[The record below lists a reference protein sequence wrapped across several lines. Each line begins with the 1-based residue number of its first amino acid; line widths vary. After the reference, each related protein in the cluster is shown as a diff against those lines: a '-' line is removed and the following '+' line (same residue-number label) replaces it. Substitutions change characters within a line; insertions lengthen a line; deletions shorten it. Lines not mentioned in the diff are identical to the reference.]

1 MNPKVYLITG
11 PIGSGKS
18 TACNYIKQHG
28 KTTVDLD
35 IVSNS
40 ILESPESIDF
50 LEKNFK
56 SCIIDGKVDRKLLA
70 EIVFKEPSQLQIL
83 ESYLHPLVLEKLT
96 KIIGKAESDVFI
108 EVSAPKNLHKDF
120 SSIVIIADEKVRRER
135 LKLRGMSPDDIDNR
149 INTQQNEDWWRSLGK
164 VVENDTLVGL
174 ENNLKKIINFKV
186 ISDFS
191 PQGDQPTAI
200 QNLKQGVINNLDY
213 QTLMGITGSG
223 KSATIAWL
231 IEELQMPSLVLA
243 PNKALA
249 AQLANEFKQF
259 FPENRVEYFVSYYDY
274 YQPEAYVPRT
284 DTFIEKDS
292 NINEEIDRLRHSAT
306 SALLLRKDVIVVY
319 SVSCIYGLGSPQ
331 EYKNKIIPL
340 IKGSEFELDK
350 LLEEL
355 IKQQYVRNDL
365 VVTRGT
371 FRLKGDT
378 LDIFP
383 VYEETIFRIEYFGDE
398 IENITRI
405 DPITGEI
412 LEKLTELAILPASHY
427 VTSEDVMNNALSQI
441 EKDMNK
447 QIKKFEKEEK
457 LLEAQRIKQRTMF
470 DLEMLREL
478 GVCSGIENY
487 SRYFDG
493 RNRGDH
499 PYTLLDF
506 FQEEF
511 LMVVDE
517 SHIAIPQIRGQ
528 FAGDKSRKTTLVDYG
543 FRLPAALDNRPLKFE
558 EWQTKVKN
566 TVLVSATPGKWENS
580 NSQNFVEQIIRPTG
594 LIDPKIVI
602 RPTENQIEDLLKEIK
617 QVISKGNRVLVTTL
631 TKKMSEALSD
641 YFLKMGIKTRYLH
654 SDIDTLERI
663 EILRDLRKGEFDVLV
678 GINLLREGL
687 DLPEV
692 QLVAILDAD
701 KEGFLRSETSLI
713 QTVGR
718 AARNQEGY
726 VIMYADKITDSMTFA
741 INETERRRGIQQ
753 EHNRVNNI
761 TPKTIQK
768 EITDILELVEKT
780 RGSSNISISKS
791 KLNLNE
797 ASKTDLIKLSKN
809 IEKEMNLAADLL
821 EFELA
826 ARLRD
831 ELKELKKEINNYS
844 E

>member
-1 MNPKVYLITG
+1 MNK
-11 PIGSGKS
+11 
-18 TACNYIKQHG
+18 
-28 KTTVDLD
+28 
-35 IVSNS
+35 
-40 ILESPESIDF
+40 
-50 LEKNFK
+50 
-56 SCIIDGKVDRKLLA
+56 
-70 EIVFKEPSQLQIL
+70 
-83 ESYLHPLVLEKLT
+83 
-96 KIIGKAESDVFI
+96 
-108 EVSAPKNLHKDF
+108 
-120 SSIVIIADEKVRRER
+120 
-135 LKLRGMSPDDIDNR
+135 
-149 INTQQNEDWWRSLGK
+149 
-164 VVENDTLVGL
+164 
-174 ENNLKKIINFKV
+174 FKV
-186 ISDFS
+186 ISDFT
-191 PQGDQPTAI
+191 PQGDQPKAI
-200 QNLKQGVINNLDY
+200 QNLKNGVTNGLDY

-306 SALLLRKDVIVVY
+306 SALLLRKDVIVVS

-340 IKGSEFELDK
+340 FKGEEFELDQ

-355 IKQQYVRNDL
+355 IRQQYVRNDL

-383 VYEETIFRIEYFGDE
+383 VYEETIFRVEYFGDT
-398 IENITRI
+398 IENILRI
-405 DPITGEI
+405 DPVTGEI

-427 VTSEDVMNNALSQI
+427 VTSEDVMNNALNQI

-447 QIKKFEKEEK
+447 QIKKFEKQDK

-493 RNRGDH
+493 RKPGDP

-558 EWQTKVKN
+558 EWQGKIKN
-566 TVLVSATPGKWENS
+566 TVLVSATPGKWENA
-580 NSQNFVEQIIRPTG
+580 NSSNFVEQIIRPTG
-594 LIDPKIVI
+594 LIDPNIII
-602 RPTENQIEDLLKEIK
+602 RPTENQIEELLKEIK
-617 QVISKGNRVLVTTL
+617 QVIDKGNRVLVTTL

-692 QLVAILDAD
+692 ELVAIMDAD

-713 QTVGR
+713 QTIGR
-718 AARNQEGY
+718 AARNKDGY
-726 VIMYADKITDSMTFA
+726 VIMYADRKTDSIA
-741 INETERRRGIQQ
+741 KSVYETDRRREIQIA
-753 EHNRVNNI
+753 HNKKYGI
-761 TPKTIQK
+761 TPTTISK
-768 EITDILELVEKT
+768 EITDILEMVEKN
-780 RGSSNISISKS
+780 RPSRDDMDFKSNIDLS
-791 KLNLNE
+791 N
-797 ASKTDLIKLSKN
+797 ASKQDLYKISKN
-809 IEKEMNLAADLL
+809 IEKEMKVAADLL

-831 ELKELKKEINNYS
+831 ELKEIKKEIMELPS
-844 E
+844 

>member
-1 MNPKVYLITG
+1 MNK
-11 PIGSGKS
+11 
-18 TACNYIKQHG
+18 
-28 KTTVDLD
+28 
-35 IVSNS
+35 
-40 ILESPESIDF
+40 
-50 LEKNFK
+50 
-56 SCIIDGKVDRKLLA
+56 
-70 EIVFKEPSQLQIL
+70 
-83 ESYLHPLVLEKLT
+83 
-96 KIIGKAESDVFI
+96 
-108 EVSAPKNLHKDF
+108 
-120 SSIVIIADEKVRRER
+120 
-135 LKLRGMSPDDIDNR
+135 
-149 INTQQNEDWWRSLGK
+149 
-164 VVENDTLVGL
+164 
-174 ENNLKKIINFKV
+174 FKV

-191 PQGDQPTAI
+191 PQGDQPNAI

-306 SALLLRKDVIVVY
+306 SALLLRKDVIVVS

-355 IKQQYVRNDL
+355 IRQQYVRNDL

-447 QIKKFEKEEK
+447 QIKKFEKEDK

-493 RNRGDH
+493 RNPGDP

-506 FQEEF
+506 FQDEF

-692 QLVAILDAD
+692 ELVAIMDAD

-713 QTVGR
+713 QTIGR
-718 AARNQEGY
+718 AARNKDGY
-726 VIMYADKITDSMTFA
+726 VIMYADRKTDSISKSVF
-741 INETERRRGIQQ
+741 ETNRRREIQMA
-753 EHNRVNNI
+753 HNEKYNI
-761 TPKTIQK
+761 TPTTISK
-768 EITDILELVEKT
+768 EITDILEMVEKNRPSKDDMT
-780 RGSSNISISKS
+780 FRSNIDLK
-791 KLNLNE
+791 N
-797 ASKTDLIKLSKN
+797 ASKQDLYKISKN
-809 IEKEMNLAADLL
+809 IEKEMKVAADLL

-831 ELKELKKEINNYS
+831 ELKEIKKEIMELPN
-844 E
+844 

>member
-1 MNPKVYLITG
+1 MNKFEVVSEFQPK
-11 PIGSGKS
+11 
-18 TACNYIKQHG
+18 
-28 KTTVDLD
+28 
-35 IVSNS
+35 
-40 ILESPESIDF
+40 
-50 LEKNFK
+50 
-56 SCIIDGKVDRKLLA
+56 
-70 EIVFKEPSQLQIL
+70 
-83 ESYLHPLVLEKLT
+83 
-96 KIIGKAESDVFI
+96 
-108 EVSAPKNLHKDF
+108 
-120 SSIVIIADEKVRRER
+120 
-135 LKLRGMSPDDIDNR
+135 
-149 INTQQNEDWWRSLGK
+149 
-164 VVENDTLVGL
+164 
-174 ENNLKKIINFKV
+174 
-186 ISDFS
+186 
-191 PQGDQPTAI
+191 GDQPNAI
-200 QNLKQGVINNLDY
+200 KELKEGLDKNISH
-213 QTLMGITGSG
+213 QTLKGITGSG

-231 IEELQMPSLVLA
+231 IEECQLPSLVLA

-249 AQLANEFKQF
+249 AQLANEFRQF
-259 FPENRVEYFVSYYDY
+259 FPKNRVEYFVSYYDY

-284 DTFIEKDS
+284 DTFIEKDA

-306 SALLLRKDVIVVY
+306 SALLLREDVIVVS
-319 SVSCIYGLGSPQ
+319 SVSCIYGLGSPI
-331 EYKNKIIPL
+331 EYRNKLIPI
-340 IKGSEFELDK
+340 IKGEEFEIDN
-350 LLEEL
+350 LLL
-355 IKQQYVRNDL
+355 QLVKQQYVRNDL
-365 VVTRGT
+365 VVQRGS

-383 VYEETIFRIEYFGDE
+383 VYEETIFRIEFFGDE
-398 IENITRI
+398 IENISRI

-427 VTSEDVMNNALSQI
+427 VISDESRKSALNQI
-441 EKDMNK
+441 EKDMLL
-447 QIKKFEKEEK
+447 QVEKFKSENK
-457 LLEAQRIKQRTMF
+457 LLEAQRIEQRTKY
-470 DLEMLREL
+470 DLEMLSEL

-493 RNRGDH
+493 RKPGQA
-499 PYTLLDF
+499 PFTLLDF
-506 FQEEF
+506 FPSEF

-528 FAGDKSRKTTLVDYG
+528 YEGDKSRKTTLVDYG
-543 FRLPAALDNRPLKFE
+543 FRLPSALDNRPLKFE
-558 EWQTKVKN
+558 EWEDKVDK
-566 TVLVSATPGKWENS
+566 TILVSATPGKWEKENS
-580 NSQNFVEQIIRPTG
+580 EKFVEQVIRPTG
-594 LIDPKIVI
+594 LIDPKIVVK
-602 RPTENQIEDLLKEIK
+602 PTENQIQDLLVEIES
-617 QVISKGNRVLVTTL
+617 VVNNGNRVLVTTL

-641 YFLKMGIKTRYLH
+641 YLLKAGIKTRYLH

-791 KLNLNE
+791 KLNLND
-797 ASKTDLIKLSKN
+797 ASKSDLIKLSKN

>member
-1 MNPKVYLITG
+1 MN
-11 PIGSGKS
+11 
-18 TACNYIKQHG
+18 
-28 KTTVDLD
+28 
-35 IVSNS
+35 
-40 ILESPESIDF
+40 
-50 LEKNFK
+50 
-56 SCIIDGKVDRKLLA
+56 
-70 EIVFKEPSQLQIL
+70 
-83 ESYLHPLVLEKLT
+83 
-96 KIIGKAESDVFI
+96 
-108 EVSAPKNLHKDF
+108 
-120 SSIVIIADEKVRRER
+120 
-135 LKLRGMSPDDIDNR
+135 
-149 INTQQNEDWWRSLGK
+149 
-164 VVENDTLVGL
+164 
-174 ENNLKKIINFKV
+174 NFKV
-186 ISDFS
+186 ISDFI
-191 PQGDQPTAI
+191 PQGDQPEAI
-200 QNLKQGVINNLDY
+200 KNLKNGVASNLDY
-213 QTLMGITGSG
+213 QTLKGITGSG

-306 SALLLRKDVIVVY
+306 SALLLRKDVIVVS

-340 IKGSEFELDK
+340 IKGEEFELDQ

-355 IKQQYVRNDL
+355 IRQQYVRNDL

-383 VYEETIFRIEYFGDE
+383 VYEETIFRVEFFGDE
-398 IENITRI
+398 IEKISRI
-405 DPITGEI
+405 DPVTGEI

-427 VTSEDVMNNALSQI
+427 VTSEDVMSAALNQI
-441 EKDMNK
+441 EKDMNI
-447 QIKKFEKEEK
+447 QIKKFEKEDK

-470 DLEMLREL
+470 DMEMLREL

-493 RNRGDH
+493 RKPGEP

-558 EWQTKVKN
+558 EWQGKVKN
-566 TVLVSATPGKWENS
+566 TVLVSATPGKWENA

-594 LIDPKIVI
+594 LLDPNIII

-617 QVISKGNRVLVTTL
+617 EVISKGNRVLVTTL

-663 EILRDLRKGEFDVLV
+663 EILRDLRRGEFDVLV

-692 QLVAILDAD
+692 ELVAIMDAD

-713 QTVGR
+713 QTIGR
-718 AARNQEGY
+718 AARNKDGY
-726 VIMYADKITDSMTFA
+726 VIMYADRKTDS
-741 INETERRRGIQQ
+741 ISKSVYETNRRRDIQMA
-753 EHNRVNNI
+753 HNKKYGI
-761 TPKTIQK
+761 TPTTISK
-768 EITDILELVEKT
+768 EITDILEMVEKN
-780 RGSSNISISKS
+780 RPSKDDMSFKSNIDLK
-791 KLNLNE
+791 N
-797 ASKTDLIKLSKN
+797 ASKQDLYKISKN
-809 IEKEMNLAADLL
+809 IEKEMKVAADLL

-831 ELKELKKEINNYS
+831 ELKEIKKEIMELPS
-844 E
+844 

>member
-1 MNPKVYLITG
+1 MNKFEVVSEFQPK
-11 PIGSGKS
+11 
-18 TACNYIKQHG
+18 
-28 KTTVDLD
+28 
-35 IVSNS
+35 
-40 ILESPESIDF
+40 
-50 LEKNFK
+50 
-56 SCIIDGKVDRKLLA
+56 
-70 EIVFKEPSQLQIL
+70 
-83 ESYLHPLVLEKLT
+83 
-96 KIIGKAESDVFI
+96 
-108 EVSAPKNLHKDF
+108 
-120 SSIVIIADEKVRRER
+120 
-135 LKLRGMSPDDIDNR
+135 
-149 INTQQNEDWWRSLGK
+149 
-164 VVENDTLVGL
+164 
-174 ENNLKKIINFKV
+174 
-186 ISDFS
+186 
-191 PQGDQPTAI
+191 GDQPNAI
-200 QNLKQGVINNLDY
+200 KELKEGLDKNISH
-213 QTLMGITGSG
+213 QTLKGITGSG

-231 IEELQMPSLVLA
+231 IEECQLPSLVLA

-249 AQLANEFKQF
+249 AQLANEFRQF
-259 FPENRVEYFVSYYDY
+259 FPKNRVEYFVSYYDY

-284 DTFIEKDS
+284 DTFIEKDA

-306 SALLLRKDVIVVY
+306 SALLLREDVIVVA
-319 SVSCIYGLGSPQ
+319 SVSCIYGLGSPI
-331 EYKNKIIPL
+331 EYRNKLIPI
-340 IKGSEFELDK
+340 IKGEEFEVDN
-350 LLEEL
+350 LLL
-355 IKQQYVRNDL
+355 QLVKQQYVRNDL
-365 VVTRGT
+365 VVQRGS

-383 VYEETIFRIEYFGDE
+383 VYEETIFRIEFFGDE
-398 IENITRI
+398 IENISRI

-427 VTSEDVMNNALSQI
+427 VISDESRKSALNQI
-441 EKDMNK
+441 EKDMLL
-447 QIKKFEKEEK
+447 QVEKFKSENK
-457 LLEAQRIKQRTMF
+457 LLEAQRIEQRTKY
-470 DLEMLREL
+470 DLEMLSEL

-493 RNRGDH
+493 RKPGQA
-499 PYTLLDF
+499 PFTLLDF
-506 FQEEF
+506 FPSDF

-528 FAGDKSRKTTLVDYG
+528 YEGDKSRKTTLVDYG
-543 FRLPAALDNRPLKFE
+543 FRLPSALDNRPLKFE
-558 EWQTKVKN
+558 EWEDKVDK
-566 TVLVSATPGKWENS
+566 TILVSATPGKWEKENS
-580 NSQNFVEQIIRPTG
+580 EKFVEQVIRPTG
-594 LIDPKIVI
+594 LLDPKIVVK
-602 RPTENQIEDLLKEIK
+602 PTENQIQDLLVEIES
-617 QVISKGNRVLVTTL
+617 VVNNGNRVLVTTL

-641 YFLKMGIKTRYLH
+641 YLLKAGIKTRYLH

>member
-1 MNPKVYLITG
+1 MNK
-11 PIGSGKS
+11 
-18 TACNYIKQHG
+18 
-28 KTTVDLD
+28 
-35 IVSNS
+35 
-40 ILESPESIDF
+40 
-50 LEKNFK
+50 
-56 SCIIDGKVDRKLLA
+56 
-70 EIVFKEPSQLQIL
+70 
-83 ESYLHPLVLEKLT
+83 
-96 KIIGKAESDVFI
+96 
-108 EVSAPKNLHKDF
+108 
-120 SSIVIIADEKVRRER
+120 
-135 LKLRGMSPDDIDNR
+135 
-149 INTQQNEDWWRSLGK
+149 
-164 VVENDTLVGL
+164 
-174 ENNLKKIINFKV
+174 FKV
-186 ISDFS
+186 ISDFT
-191 PQGDQPTAI
+191 PQGDQPKAI
-200 QNLKQGVINNLDY
+200 QNLKNGVKNNLDY

-306 SALLLRKDVIVVY
+306 SALLLRKDVIVVS

-340 IKGSEFELDK
+340 YKGEEFELDQ

-355 IKQQYVRNDL
+355 IRQQYVRNDL

-383 VYEETIFRIEYFGDE
+383 VYEETIFRIEYFGDV
-398 IENITRI
+398 IENIIRI
-405 DPITGEI
+405 DPVTGEI

-427 VTSEDVMNNALSQI
+427 VTSEDVMNNALNQI
-441 EKDMNK
+441 ENDMNK
-447 QIKKFEKEEK
+447 QIQKFEKEDK

-493 RNRGDH
+493 RKPGDP

-558 EWQTKVKN
+558 EWQGKINN
-566 TVLVSATPGKWENS
+566 TVLVSATPGKWENA
-580 NSQNFVEQIIRPTG
+580 NSGNFVEQIIRPTG
-594 LIDPKIVI
+594 LIDPNIII
-602 RPTENQIEDLLKEIK
+602 RPTENQIEDLLKEIH
-617 QVISKGNRVLVTTL
+617 QVIAKGNRVLVTTL

-663 EILRDLRKGEFDVLV
+663 EILRDLRKGVFDVLV

-692 QLVAILDAD
+692 ELVAIMDAD

-713 QTVGR
+713 QTIGR
-718 AARNQEGY
+718 AARNKDGY
-726 VIMYADKITDSMTFA
+726 VIMYADRKTDS
-741 INETERRRGIQQ
+741 ISKSVYETERRREIQIA
-753 EHNRVNNI
+753 HNKKYGI
-761 TPKTIQK
+761 TPTTISK
-768 EITDILELVEKT
+768 EITDILEMVEKN
-780 RGSSNISISKS
+780 RPSKEDMDFKSNIDLS
-791 KLNLNE
+791 N
-797 ASKTDLIKLSKN
+797 ASKQDLYKISKN
-809 IEKEMNLAADLL
+809 IEKEMKVAADLL

-831 ELKELKKEINNYS
+831 ELKEIKKEIMELPS
-844 E
+844 

>member
-1 MNPKVYLITG
+1 MNKFEVVSEFQPK
-11 PIGSGKS
+11 
-18 TACNYIKQHG
+18 
-28 KTTVDLD
+28 
-35 IVSNS
+35 
-40 ILESPESIDF
+40 
-50 LEKNFK
+50 
-56 SCIIDGKVDRKLLA
+56 
-70 EIVFKEPSQLQIL
+70 
-83 ESYLHPLVLEKLT
+83 
-96 KIIGKAESDVFI
+96 
-108 EVSAPKNLHKDF
+108 
-120 SSIVIIADEKVRRER
+120 
-135 LKLRGMSPDDIDNR
+135 
-149 INTQQNEDWWRSLGK
+149 
-164 VVENDTLVGL
+164 
-174 ENNLKKIINFKV
+174 
-186 ISDFS
+186 
-191 PQGDQPTAI
+191 GDQPNAI
-200 QNLKQGVINNLDY
+200 KELKEGLDNNISH
-213 QTLMGITGSG
+213 QTLKGITGSG

-231 IEELQMPSLVLA
+231 IEECQLPSLVLA

-249 AQLANEFKQF
+249 AQLANEFRQF
-259 FPENRVEYFVSYYDY
+259 FPKNRVEYFVSYYDY

-284 DTFIEKDS
+284 DTFIEKDA

-306 SALLLRKDVIVVY
+306 SALLLREDVIVVS
-319 SVSCIYGLGSPQ
+319 SVSCIYGLGSPV
-331 EYKNKIIPL
+331 EYRNKVIPI
-340 IKGSEFELDK
+340 IKGEEFEVDN
-350 LLEEL
+350 LLL
-355 IKQQYVRNDL
+355 QLVKQQYVRNDL
-365 VVTRGT
+365 VVQRGS

-383 VYEETIFRIEYFGDE
+383 VYEETIFRIEFFGDE
-398 IENITRI
+398 IENISRI

-427 VTSEDVMNNALSQI
+427 VISDESRKSALNQI
-441 EKDMNK
+441 EKDMLL
-447 QIKKFEKEEK
+447 QVEKFKSENK
-457 LLEAQRIKQRTMF
+457 LLEAQRIEQRTKY
-470 DLEMLREL
+470 DLEMLSEL

-493 RNRGDH
+493 RKPGQA
-499 PYTLLDF
+499 PFTLLDF
-506 FQEEF
+506 FPSEF

-528 FAGDKSRKTTLVDYG
+528 YEGDKSRKTTLVDYG
-543 FRLPAALDNRPLKFE
+543 FRLPSALDNRPLKFE
-558 EWQTKVKN
+558 EWEDKVDK
-566 TVLVSATPGKWENS
+566 TILVSATPGKWEKENS
-580 NSQNFVEQIIRPTG
+580 EKFVEQVIRPTG
-594 LIDPKIVI
+594 LIDPKIVVK
-602 RPTENQIEDLLKEIK
+602 PTENQIQDLLVEIES
-617 QVISKGNRVLVTTL
+617 VVNNGNRVLVTTL

-641 YFLKMGIKTRYLH
+641 YLLKAGIKTRYLH

-791 KLNLNE
+791 KLNLND
-797 ASKTDLIKLSKN
+797 ASKSDLIKLSKN

>member
-1 MNPKVYLITG
+1 
-11 PIGSGKS
+11 
-18 TACNYIKQHG
+18 
-28 KTTVDLD
+28 
-35 IVSNS
+35 
-40 ILESPESIDF
+40 
-50 LEKNFK
+50 
-56 SCIIDGKVDRKLLA
+56 
-70 EIVFKEPSQLQIL
+70 
-83 ESYLHPLVLEKLT
+83 
-96 KIIGKAESDVFI
+96 
-108 EVSAPKNLHKDF
+108 
-120 SSIVIIADEKVRRER
+120 
-135 LKLRGMSPDDIDNR
+135 
-149 INTQQNEDWWRSLGK
+149 
-164 VVENDTLVGL
+164 
-174 ENNLKKIINFKV
+174 
-186 ISDFS
+186 
-191 PQGDQPTAI
+191 
-200 QNLKQGVINNLDY
+200 
-213 QTLMGITGSG
+213 
-223 KSATIAWL
+223 
-231 IEELQMPSLVLA
+231 MPSLVLA

-306 SALLLRKDVIVVY
+306 SALLLRKDVIVVS

-340 IKGSEFELDK
+340 FKGEEFELDQ

-355 IKQQYVRNDL
+355 IRQQYVRNDL

-383 VYEETIFRIEYFGDE
+383 VYEETIFRVEYFGDT
-398 IENITRI
+398 IENILRI
-405 DPITGEI
+405 DPVTGEI

-427 VTSEDVMNNALSQI
+427 VTSEDVMNNALNQI

-447 QIKKFEKEEK
+447 QIKKFEKQDK

-493 RNRGDH
+493 RKPGDP

-558 EWQTKVKN
+558 EWQGKIKN
-566 TVLVSATPGKWENS
+566 TVLVSATPGKWENA
-580 NSQNFVEQIIRPTG
+580 NSSNFVEQIIRPTG
-594 LIDPKIVI
+594 LIDPNIII

-617 QVISKGNRVLVTTL
+617 QVIDKGNRVLVTTL

-692 QLVAILDAD
+692 ELVAIMDAD

-713 QTVGR
+713 QTIGR
-718 AARNQEGY
+718 AARNKDGY
-726 VIMYADKITDSMTFA
+726 VIMYADRKTDSIA
-741 INETERRRGIQQ
+741 KSVYETDRRREIQIA
-753 EHNRVNNI
+753 HNKKYGI
-761 TPKTIQK
+761 TPTTISK
-768 EITDILELVEKT
+768 EITDILEMVEKN
-780 RGSSNISISKS
+780 RPSRDDMDFKSNIDLS
-791 KLNLNE
+791 N
-797 ASKTDLIKLSKN
+797 ASKQDLYKISKN
-809 IEKEMNLAADLL
+809 IEKEMKVAADLL

-831 ELKELKKEINNYS
+831 ELKEIKKEIMELPS
-844 E
+844 

>member
-1 MNPKVYLITG
+1 MNK
-11 PIGSGKS
+11 
-18 TACNYIKQHG
+18 
-28 KTTVDLD
+28 
-35 IVSNS
+35 
-40 ILESPESIDF
+40 
-50 LEKNFK
+50 
-56 SCIIDGKVDRKLLA
+56 
-70 EIVFKEPSQLQIL
+70 
-83 ESYLHPLVLEKLT
+83 
-96 KIIGKAESDVFI
+96 
-108 EVSAPKNLHKDF
+108 
-120 SSIVIIADEKVRRER
+120 
-135 LKLRGMSPDDIDNR
+135 
-149 INTQQNEDWWRSLGK
+149 
-164 VVENDTLVGL
+164 
-174 ENNLKKIINFKV
+174 FKV
-186 ISDFS
+186 ISDFT
-191 PQGDQPTAI
+191 PQGDQPKAI
-200 QNLKQGVINNLDY
+200 ENLKNGVMNNLDY

-306 SALLLRKDVIVVY
+306 SALLLRKDVIVVS

-340 IKGSEFELDK
+340 YKGEEFELDQ

-355 IKQQYVRNDL
+355 IRQQYIRNDL

-383 VYEETIFRIEYFGDE
+383 VYEETIFRIEYFGDV
-398 IENITRI
+398 IENIIRI
-405 DPITGEI
+405 DPVTGEI

-427 VTSEDVMNNALSQI
+427 VTSEDVMNNALNQI
-441 EKDMNK
+441 ENDMNK
-447 QIKKFEKEEK
+447 QIQKFEKEDK

-493 RNRGDH
+493 RKPGDP

-558 EWQTKVKN
+558 EWQGKINN
-566 TVLVSATPGKWENS
+566 TVLVSATPGKWENA
-580 NSQNFVEQIIRPTG
+580 NSGNFVEQIIRPTG
-594 LIDPKIVI
+594 LIDPNIII
-602 RPTENQIEDLLKEIK
+602 RPTENQIEDLLKEIH
-617 QVISKGNRVLVTTL
+617 QVIAKGNRVLVTTL

-663 EILRDLRKGEFDVLV
+663 EILRDLRKGVFDVLV

-692 QLVAILDAD
+692 ELVAIMDAD

-713 QTVGR
+713 QTIGR
-718 AARNQEGY
+718 AARNKDGY
-726 VIMYADKITDSMTFA
+726 VIMYADRKTDS
-741 INETERRRGIQQ
+741 ISKSVYETERRREIQIA
-753 EHNRVNNI
+753 HNKKYGI
-761 TPKTIQK
+761 TPTTISK
-768 EITDILELVEKT
+768 EITDILEMVEKN
-780 RGSSNISISKS
+780 RPSKEDMDFKSNIDLS
-791 KLNLNE
+791 N
-797 ASKTDLIKLSKN
+797 ASKHDLYKISKN
-809 IEKEMNLAADLL
+809 IEKEMKVAADLL
-821 EFELA
+821 SL
-826 ARLRD
+826 
-831 ELKELKKEINNYS
+831 IHI
-844 E
+844 

>member
-1 MNPKVYLITG
+1 MNK
-11 PIGSGKS
+11 
-18 TACNYIKQHG
+18 
-28 KTTVDLD
+28 
-35 IVSNS
+35 
-40 ILESPESIDF
+40 
-50 LEKNFK
+50 
-56 SCIIDGKVDRKLLA
+56 
-70 EIVFKEPSQLQIL
+70 
-83 ESYLHPLVLEKLT
+83 
-96 KIIGKAESDVFI
+96 
-108 EVSAPKNLHKDF
+108 
-120 SSIVIIADEKVRRER
+120 
-135 LKLRGMSPDDIDNR
+135 
-149 INTQQNEDWWRSLGK
+149 
-164 VVENDTLVGL
+164 
-174 ENNLKKIINFKV
+174 FKV
-186 ISDFS
+186 ISDFI
-191 PQGDQPTAI
+191 PQGDQPDAI
-200 QNLKQGVINNLDY
+200 QNLKKGILNNFDY

-231 IEELQMPSLVLA
+231 IEELQMPALVLA

-306 SALLLRKDVIVVY
+306 SALLLRKDVIVVS

-340 IKGSEFELDK
+340 IKGTEFELDK

-447 QIKKFEKEEK
+447 QIKKFEKEDK

-493 RNRGDH
+493 RSPGEP

-543 FRLPAALDNRPLKFE
+543 FHLPAALDNRPLKFE
-558 EWQTKVKN
+558 EWQGKVKN

-594 LIDPKIVI
+594 LLDPNIII
-602 RPTENQIEDLLKEIK
+602 RPTQNQIEDLLKEIK

-663 EILRDLRKGEFDVLV
+663 EILRDLRRGEFDVLV

-692 QLVAILDAD
+692 ELVAIMDAD

-713 QTVGR
+713 QTIGR
-718 AARNQEGY
+718 AARNKDGY
-726 VIMYADKITDSMTFA
+726 VIMYADRKTDSITKSVY
-741 INETERRRGIQQ
+741 ETNRRREIQMA
-753 EHNRVNNI
+753 HNEKFDI
-761 TPKTIQK
+761 TPTTISK
-768 EITDILELVEKT
+768 EITDILEMVEKN
-780 RGSSNISISKS
+780 RPSKDEMKFMSNI
-791 KLNLNE
+791 NLKN
-797 ASKTDLIKLSKN
+797 ASKQDLYKISKN
-809 IEKEMNLAADLL
+809 IEKEMKVAADLL

-831 ELKELKKEINNYS
+831 ELKEIKKEIMELPS
-844 E
+844 

>member
-1 MNPKVYLITG
+1 MNK
-11 PIGSGKS
+11 
-18 TACNYIKQHG
+18 
-28 KTTVDLD
+28 
-35 IVSNS
+35 
-40 ILESPESIDF
+40 
-50 LEKNFK
+50 
-56 SCIIDGKVDRKLLA
+56 
-70 EIVFKEPSQLQIL
+70 
-83 ESYLHPLVLEKLT
+83 
-96 KIIGKAESDVFI
+96 
-108 EVSAPKNLHKDF
+108 
-120 SSIVIIADEKVRRER
+120 
-135 LKLRGMSPDDIDNR
+135 
-149 INTQQNEDWWRSLGK
+149 
-164 VVENDTLVGL
+164 
-174 ENNLKKIINFKV
+174 FKV
-186 ISDFS
+186 ISDFT
-191 PQGDQPTAI
+191 PQGDQPKAI
-200 QNLKQGVINNLDY
+200 QNLKNGVTNGLDY

-306 SALLLRKDVIVVY
+306 SALLLRKDVIVVS

-340 IKGSEFELDK
+340 FKGEEFELDQ

-355 IKQQYVRNDL
+355 IRQQYVRNDL

-383 VYEETIFRIEYFGDE
+383 VYEETIFRVEYFGDE
-398 IENITRI
+398 IENILRI
-405 DPITGEI
+405 DPVTGEI

-427 VTSEDVMNNALSQI
+427 VTSEDVMNNALNQI

-447 QIKKFEKEEK
+447 QIKKFEKQDK

-493 RNRGDH
+493 RNPGDP

-558 EWQTKVKN
+558 EWLGKIKN
-566 TVLVSATPGKWENS
+566 TVLVSATPGKWENA
-580 NSQNFVEQIIRPTG
+580 NSSNFVEQIIRPTG
-594 LIDPKIVI
+594 LIDPNIII
-602 RPTENQIEDLLKEIK
+602 RPTENQIEDLLKEIN
-617 QVISKGNRVLVTTL
+617 QVIGRGNRVLVTTL

-692 QLVAILDAD
+692 ELVAIMDAD

-713 QTVGR
+713 QTIGR
-718 AARNQEGY
+718 AARNKDGY
-726 VIMYADKITDSMTFA
+726 VIMYADRKTDSIA
-741 INETERRRGIQQ
+741 KSVYETERRREIQIA
-753 EHNRVNNI
+753 HNKKYGI
-761 TPKTIQK
+761 TPTTISK
-768 EITDILELVEKT
+768 EITDILEMVEKN
-780 RGSSNISISKS
+780 RPSRDDMDFKSNIDLS
-791 KLNLNE
+791 N
-797 ASKTDLIKLSKN
+797 ASKQDLYKISKN
-809 IEKEMNLAADLL
+809 IEKEMKVAADLL

-831 ELKELKKEINNYS
+831 ELKEIKKEIMELPS
-844 E
+844 

>member
-1 MNPKVYLITG
+1 MNKFEVVSEFQPK
-11 PIGSGKS
+11 
-18 TACNYIKQHG
+18 
-28 KTTVDLD
+28 
-35 IVSNS
+35 
-40 ILESPESIDF
+40 
-50 LEKNFK
+50 
-56 SCIIDGKVDRKLLA
+56 
-70 EIVFKEPSQLQIL
+70 
-83 ESYLHPLVLEKLT
+83 
-96 KIIGKAESDVFI
+96 
-108 EVSAPKNLHKDF
+108 
-120 SSIVIIADEKVRRER
+120 
-135 LKLRGMSPDDIDNR
+135 
-149 INTQQNEDWWRSLGK
+149 
-164 VVENDTLVGL
+164 
-174 ENNLKKIINFKV
+174 
-186 ISDFS
+186 
-191 PQGDQPTAI
+191 GDQPNAI
-200 QNLKQGVINNLDY
+200 KELKEGLDKNISH
-213 QTLMGITGSG
+213 QTLKGITGSG

-231 IEELQMPSLVLA
+231 IEECQLPSLVLA

-249 AQLANEFKQF
+249 AQLANEFRQF
-259 FPENRVEYFVSYYDY
+259 FPKNRVEYFVSYYDY

-284 DTFIEKDS
+284 DTFIEKDA

-306 SALLLRKDVIVVY
+306 SALLLREDVIVVA
-319 SVSCIYGLGSPQ
+319 SVSCIYGLGSPI
-331 EYKNKIIPL
+331 EYRNKLIPI
-340 IKGSEFELDK
+340 IKGEEFEVDN
-350 LLEEL
+350 LLL
-355 IKQQYVRNDL
+355 QLVKQQYVRNDL
-365 VVTRGT
+365 VVQRGS

-383 VYEETIFRIEYFGDE
+383 VYEETIFRIEFFGDE
-398 IENITRI
+398 IENISRI

-427 VTSEDVMNNALSQI
+427 VISDESRKSALNQI
-441 EKDMNK
+441 EKDMLL
-447 QIKKFEKEEK
+447 QVKKFKSENK
-457 LLEAQRIKQRTMF
+457 LLEAQRIEQRTKY
-470 DLEMLREL
+470 DLEMLSEL

-493 RNRGDH
+493 RKPGQA
-499 PYTLLDF
+499 PFTLLDF
-506 FQEEF
+506 FPSDF

-528 FAGDKSRKTTLVDYG
+528 YEGDKSRKTTLVDYG
-543 FRLPAALDNRPLKFE
+543 FRLPSALDNRPLKFE
-558 EWQTKVKN
+558 EWEDKVDK
-566 TVLVSATPGKWENS
+566 TILVSATPGKWEKENS
-580 NSQNFVEQIIRPTG
+580 EKFVEQVIRPTG
-594 LIDPKIVI
+594 LLDPKIVVKS
-602 RPTENQIEDLLKEIK
+602 TENQIQDLLVEIES
-617 QVISKGNRVLVTTL
+617 VVNNGNRVLVTTL

-641 YFLKMGIKTRYLH
+641 YLLKAGIKTRYLH

>member
-1 MNPKVYLITG
+1 MNK
-11 PIGSGKS
+11 
-18 TACNYIKQHG
+18 
-28 KTTVDLD
+28 
-35 IVSNS
+35 
-40 ILESPESIDF
+40 
-50 LEKNFK
+50 
-56 SCIIDGKVDRKLLA
+56 
-70 EIVFKEPSQLQIL
+70 
-83 ESYLHPLVLEKLT
+83 
-96 KIIGKAESDVFI
+96 
-108 EVSAPKNLHKDF
+108 
-120 SSIVIIADEKVRRER
+120 
-135 LKLRGMSPDDIDNR
+135 
-149 INTQQNEDWWRSLGK
+149 
-164 VVENDTLVGL
+164 
-174 ENNLKKIINFKV
+174 FKV
-186 ISDFS
+186 ISDFT
-191 PQGDQPTAI
+191 PQGDQPKAI
-200 QNLKQGVINNLDY
+200 QNLKNGVKNNLDY

-306 SALLLRKDVIVVY
+306 SALLLRKDVIVVS

-340 IKGSEFELDK
+340 YKGEEFELDQ

-355 IKQQYVRNDL
+355 IRQQYVRNDL

-383 VYEETIFRIEYFGDE
+383 VYEETIFRIEYFGDV
-398 IENITRI
+398 IENIIRI
-405 DPITGEI
+405 DPVTGEI

-427 VTSEDVMNNALSQI
+427 VTSEDVMNNALNQI
-441 EKDMNK
+441 ENDMNK
-447 QIKKFEKEEK
+447 QIKKFEKEDK

-493 RNRGDH
+493 RKPGDP

-558 EWQTKVKN
+558 EWQGKIKN
-566 TVLVSATPGKWENS
+566 TVLVSATPGKWENA
-580 NSQNFVEQIIRPTG
+580 NSGNFVEQIIRPTG
-594 LIDPKIVI
+594 LIDPNIII
-602 RPTENQIEDLLKEIK
+602 RPTENQIEDLLKEIH
-617 QVISKGNRVLVTTL
+617 QVITKGNRVLVTTL

-692 QLVAILDAD
+692 ELVAIMDAD

-713 QTVGR
+713 QTIGR
-718 AARNQEGY
+718 AARNKDGY
-726 VIMYADKITDSMTFA
+726 VIMYADRKTDS
-741 INETERRRGIQQ
+741 ISKSVYETERRREIQIA
-753 EHNRVNNI
+753 HNKKYGI
-761 TPKTIQK
+761 TPTTISK
-768 EITDILELVEKT
+768 EITDILEMVEKN
-780 RGSSNISISKS
+780 RPSKEDMDFKSNIDLS
-791 KLNLNE
+791 N
-797 ASKTDLIKLSKN
+797 ASKQDLYKISKN
-809 IEKEMNLAADLL
+809 IEKEMKVAADLL

-831 ELKELKKEINNYS
+831 ELKEIKKEIMELPS
-844 E
+844 

>member
-1 MNPKVYLITG
+1 MNKFEVVSEFQPK
-11 PIGSGKS
+11 
-18 TACNYIKQHG
+18 
-28 KTTVDLD
+28 
-35 IVSNS
+35 
-40 ILESPESIDF
+40 
-50 LEKNFK
+50 
-56 SCIIDGKVDRKLLA
+56 
-70 EIVFKEPSQLQIL
+70 
-83 ESYLHPLVLEKLT
+83 
-96 KIIGKAESDVFI
+96 
-108 EVSAPKNLHKDF
+108 
-120 SSIVIIADEKVRRER
+120 
-135 LKLRGMSPDDIDNR
+135 
-149 INTQQNEDWWRSLGK
+149 
-164 VVENDTLVGL
+164 
-174 ENNLKKIINFKV
+174 
-186 ISDFS
+186 
-191 PQGDQPTAI
+191 GDQPNAI
-200 QNLKQGVINNLDY
+200 KELKEGLDKNISH
-213 QTLMGITGSG
+213 QTLKGITGSG

-231 IEELQMPSLVLA
+231 IEECQLPSLVLA

-249 AQLANEFKQF
+249 AQLANEFRQF
-259 FPENRVEYFVSYYDY
+259 FPKNRVEYFVSYYDY

-284 DTFIEKDS
+284 DTFIEKDA

-306 SALLLRKDVIVVY
+306 SALLLREDVIVVS
-319 SVSCIYGLGSPQ
+319 SVSCIYGLGSPA
-331 EYKNKIIPL
+331 EYRNKLIPI
-340 IKGSEFELDK
+340 IKGEEFEVDN
-350 LLEEL
+350 LLL
-355 IKQQYVRNDL
+355 QLVKQQYVRNDL
-365 VVTRGT
+365 VVQRGS

-383 VYEETIFRIEYFGDE
+383 VYEETIFRIEFFGDE
-398 IENITRI
+398 IENISRI

-412 LEKLTELAILPASHY
+412 IEKLSELAILPASHY
-427 VTSEDVMNNALSQI
+427 VISDESRKSALNQI
-441 EKDMNK
+441 EKDMLL
-447 QIKKFEKEEK
+447 QVKKFKSENK
-457 LLEAQRIKQRTMF
+457 LLEAQRIEQRTKY
-470 DLEMLREL
+470 DLEMLSEL

-493 RNRGDH
+493 RKPGQA
-499 PYTLLDF
+499 PFTLLDF
-506 FQEEF
+506 FPSEF

-528 FAGDKSRKTTLVDYG
+528 YEGDKSRKTTLVDYG
-543 FRLPAALDNRPLKFE
+543 FRLPSALDNRPLKFE
-558 EWQTKVKN
+558 EWEDKVDK
-566 TVLVSATPGKWENS
+566 TILVSATPGKWEKENS
-580 NSQNFVEQIIRPTG
+580 EKFVEQVIRPTG
-594 LIDPKIVI
+594 LIDPKIVVK
-602 RPTENQIEDLLKEIK
+602 PTENQIQDLLVEIES
-617 QVISKGNRVLVTTL
+617 VVNNGNRVLVTTL

-641 YFLKMGIKTRYLH
+641 YLLKAGIKTRYLH

-741 INETERRRGIQQ
+741 INETERRRGIQE

-761 TPKTIQK
+761 TPTTIQK

-791 KLNLNE
+791 KLNLND

>member
-1 MNPKVYLITG
+1 MNKFEVVSEFQPK
-11 PIGSGKS
+11 
-18 TACNYIKQHG
+18 
-28 KTTVDLD
+28 
-35 IVSNS
+35 
-40 ILESPESIDF
+40 
-50 LEKNFK
+50 
-56 SCIIDGKVDRKLLA
+56 
-70 EIVFKEPSQLQIL
+70 
-83 ESYLHPLVLEKLT
+83 
-96 KIIGKAESDVFI
+96 
-108 EVSAPKNLHKDF
+108 
-120 SSIVIIADEKVRRER
+120 
-135 LKLRGMSPDDIDNR
+135 
-149 INTQQNEDWWRSLGK
+149 
-164 VVENDTLVGL
+164 
-174 ENNLKKIINFKV
+174 
-186 ISDFS
+186 
-191 PQGDQPTAI
+191 GDQPNAI
-200 QNLKQGVINNLDY
+200 KELKEGLDKNISH
-213 QTLMGITGSG
+213 QTLKGITGSG

-231 IEELQMPSLVLA
+231 IEECQLPSLVLA

-249 AQLANEFKQF
+249 AQLANEFRQF
-259 FPENRVEYFVSYYDY
+259 FPKNRVEYFVSYYDY

-284 DTFIEKDS
+284 DTFIEKDA

-306 SALLLRKDVIVVY
+306 SALLLRKDVIVVS
-319 SVSCIYGLGSPQ
+319 SVSCIYGLGSPV
-331 EYKNKIIPL
+331 EYRNKLIPI
-340 IKGSEFELDK
+340 IKGEEFEVDN
-350 LLEEL
+350 LLL
-355 IKQQYVRNDL
+355 QLVKQQYVRNDL
-365 VVTRGT
+365 VVQRGS

-383 VYEETIFRIEYFGDE
+383 VYEETIFRIEFFGDE
-398 IENITRI
+398 VENISRI

-427 VTSEDVMNNALSQI
+427 VISDESRKSALNQI
-441 EKDMNK
+441 EKDMLL
-447 QIKKFEKEEK
+447 QVEKFKSENK
-457 LLEAQRIKQRTMF
+457 LLEAQRIEQRTKY
-470 DLEMLREL
+470 DLEMLSEL

-493 RNRGDH
+493 RKPGQA
-499 PYTLLDF
+499 PFTLLDF
-506 FQEEF
+506 FPSEF

-528 FAGDKSRKTTLVDYG
+528 YEGDKSRKTTLVDYG
-543 FRLPAALDNRPLKFE
+543 FRLPSALDNRPLKFE
-558 EWQTKVKN
+558 EWEDKVDK
-566 TVLVSATPGKWENS
+566 TILVSATPGKWEKENS
-580 NSQNFVEQIIRPTG
+580 EKFVEQVIRPTG
-594 LIDPKIVI
+594 LIDPKIVVK
-602 RPTENQIEDLLKEIK
+602 PTENQIQDLLVEIES
-617 QVISKGNRVLVTTL
+617 VVNNGNRVLVTTL

-641 YFLKMGIKTRYLH
+641 YLLKAGIKTRYLH

-791 KLNLNE
+791 KLNLND
-797 ASKTDLIKLSKN
+797 ASKSDLIKLSKN

>member
-1 MNPKVYLITG
+1 MNKFEVVSEFQPK
-11 PIGSGKS
+11 
-18 TACNYIKQHG
+18 
-28 KTTVDLD
+28 
-35 IVSNS
+35 
-40 ILESPESIDF
+40 
-50 LEKNFK
+50 
-56 SCIIDGKVDRKLLA
+56 
-70 EIVFKEPSQLQIL
+70 
-83 ESYLHPLVLEKLT
+83 
-96 KIIGKAESDVFI
+96 
-108 EVSAPKNLHKDF
+108 
-120 SSIVIIADEKVRRER
+120 
-135 LKLRGMSPDDIDNR
+135 
-149 INTQQNEDWWRSLGK
+149 
-164 VVENDTLVGL
+164 
-174 ENNLKKIINFKV
+174 
-186 ISDFS
+186 
-191 PQGDQPTAI
+191 GDQPNAI
-200 QNLKQGVINNLDY
+200 KELKEGLDKNISH
-213 QTLMGITGSG
+213 QTLKGITGSG

-231 IEELQMPSLVLA
+231 IEECQLPSLVLA

-249 AQLANEFKQF
+249 AQLANEFRQF
-259 FPENRVEYFVSYYDY
+259 FPKNRVEYFVSYYDY

-284 DTFIEKDS
+284 DTFIEKDA

-306 SALLLRKDVIVVY
+306 SALLLREDVIVVS
-319 SVSCIYGLGSPQ
+319 SVSCIYGLGSPV
-331 EYKNKIIPL
+331 EYRNKLIPI
-340 IKGSEFELDK
+340 IKGEEFEIDN
-350 LLEEL
+350 LLL
-355 IKQQYVRNDL
+355 QLVKQQYVRNDL
-365 VVTRGT
+365 VVQRGS

-383 VYEETIFRIEYFGDE
+383 VYEETIFRIEFFGDE
-398 IENITRI
+398 IENISRI

-427 VTSEDVMNNALSQI
+427 VISDESRKSALNQI
-441 EKDMNK
+441 EKDMLL
-447 QIKKFEKEEK
+447 QVEKFKSENK
-457 LLEAQRIKQRTMF
+457 LLEAQRIEQRTKY
-470 DLEMLREL
+470 DLEMLSEL

-493 RNRGDH
+493 RKPGQA
-499 PYTLLDF
+499 PFTLLDF
-506 FQEEF
+506 FPSEF

-528 FAGDKSRKTTLVDYG
+528 YEGDKSRKTTLVDYG
-543 FRLPAALDNRPLKFE
+543 FRLPSALDNRPLKFE
-558 EWQTKVKN
+558 EWEDKVDK
-566 TVLVSATPGKWENS
+566 TILVSATPGKWEKENS
-580 NSQNFVEQIIRPTG
+580 EKFVEQVIRPTG
-594 LIDPKIVI
+594 LIDPKIVVK
-602 RPTENQIEDLLKEIK
+602 PTENQIQDLLVEIES
-617 QVISKGNRVLVTTL
+617 VVNNGNRVLVTTL

-641 YFLKMGIKTRYLH
+641 YLLKAGIKTRYLH

-791 KLNLNE
+791 KLNLND
-797 ASKTDLIKLSKN
+797 ASKSDLIKLSKN

-831 ELKELKKEINNYS
+831 ELKELKKEIINYS

>member
-1 MNPKVYLITG
+1 MNKFEVVSEFQPK
-11 PIGSGKS
+11 
-18 TACNYIKQHG
+18 
-28 KTTVDLD
+28 
-35 IVSNS
+35 
-40 ILESPESIDF
+40 
-50 LEKNFK
+50 
-56 SCIIDGKVDRKLLA
+56 
-70 EIVFKEPSQLQIL
+70 
-83 ESYLHPLVLEKLT
+83 
-96 KIIGKAESDVFI
+96 
-108 EVSAPKNLHKDF
+108 
-120 SSIVIIADEKVRRER
+120 
-135 LKLRGMSPDDIDNR
+135 
-149 INTQQNEDWWRSLGK
+149 
-164 VVENDTLVGL
+164 
-174 ENNLKKIINFKV
+174 
-186 ISDFS
+186 
-191 PQGDQPTAI
+191 GDQPNAI
-200 QNLKQGVINNLDY
+200 KELKEGLDKNISH
-213 QTLMGITGSG
+213 QTLKGITGSG

-231 IEELQMPSLVLA
+231 IEECQLPSLVLA

-249 AQLANEFKQF
+249 AQLANEFRQF
-259 FPENRVEYFVSYYDY
+259 FPKNRVEYFVSYYDY

-284 DTFIEKDS
+284 DTFIEKDA

-306 SALLLRKDVIVVY
+306 SALLLREDVIVVS
-319 SVSCIYGLGSPQ
+319 SVSCIYGLGSPV
-331 EYKNKIIPL
+331 EYRNKLIPI
-340 IKGSEFELDK
+340 IKGEEFEVDN
-350 LLEEL
+350 LLL
-355 IKQQYVRNDL
+355 QLVKQQYVRNDL
-365 VVTRGT
+365 VVQRGS

-383 VYEETIFRIEYFGDE
+383 VYEETIFRIEFFGDE
-398 IENITRI
+398 IENISRI

-412 LEKLTELAILPASHY
+412 IEKLTELAILPASHY
-427 VTSEDVMNNALSQI
+427 VISDESRKSAINQI
-441 EKDMNK
+441 EKDMLL
-447 QIKKFEKEEK
+447 QVEKFKSENK
-457 LLEAQRIKQRTMF
+457 LLEAQRIEQRTKY
-470 DLEMLREL
+470 DLEMLSEL

-493 RNRGDH
+493 RKPGQA
-499 PYTLLDF
+499 PFTLLDF
-506 FQEEF
+506 FPSEF

-528 FAGDKSRKTTLVDYG
+528 YEGDKSRKTTLVDYG
-543 FRLPAALDNRPLKFE
+543 FRLPSALDNRPLKFE
-558 EWQTKVKN
+558 EWEDKVDK
-566 TVLVSATPGKWENS
+566 TILVSATPGKWEKENS
-580 NSQNFVEQIIRPTG
+580 EKFVEQVIRPTG
-594 LIDPKIVI
+594 LIDPKIVVK
-602 RPTENQIEDLLKEIK
+602 PTENQIQDLLVEIES
-617 QVISKGNRVLVTTL
+617 VVNNGNRVLVTTL

-641 YFLKMGIKTRYLH
+641 YLLKAGIKTRYLH

-791 KLNLNE
+791 KLNLND
-797 ASKTDLIKLSKN
+797 ASKSDLIKLSKN

>member
-1 MNPKVYLITG
+1 MNKFEVVSEFQPK
-11 PIGSGKS
+11 
-18 TACNYIKQHG
+18 
-28 KTTVDLD
+28 
-35 IVSNS
+35 
-40 ILESPESIDF
+40 
-50 LEKNFK
+50 
-56 SCIIDGKVDRKLLA
+56 
-70 EIVFKEPSQLQIL
+70 
-83 ESYLHPLVLEKLT
+83 
-96 KIIGKAESDVFI
+96 
-108 EVSAPKNLHKDF
+108 
-120 SSIVIIADEKVRRER
+120 
-135 LKLRGMSPDDIDNR
+135 
-149 INTQQNEDWWRSLGK
+149 
-164 VVENDTLVGL
+164 
-174 ENNLKKIINFKV
+174 
-186 ISDFS
+186 
-191 PQGDQPTAI
+191 GDQPNAI
-200 QNLKQGVINNLDY
+200 KELKEGLDKNISH
-213 QTLMGITGSG
+213 QTLKGITGSG

-231 IEELQMPSLVLA
+231 IEECQLPSLVLA

-249 AQLANEFKQF
+249 AQLANEFRQF
-259 FPENRVEYFVSYYDY
+259 FPKNRVEYFVSYYDY

-284 DTFIEKDS
+284 DTFIEKDA

-306 SALLLRKDVIVVY
+306 SALLLREDVIVVS
-319 SVSCIYGLGSPQ
+319 SVSCIYGLGSPV
-331 EYKNKIIPL
+331 EYRNKLIPI
-340 IKGSEFELDK
+340 IKGEEFEIDN
-350 LLEEL
+350 LLMQL
-355 IKQQYVRNDL
+355 VKQQYVRNDL
-365 VVTRGT
+365 VVQRGS

-383 VYEETIFRIEYFGDE
+383 VYEETIFRIEFFGDE
-398 IENITRI
+398 VENISRI

-427 VTSEDVMNNALSQI
+427 VISDESRKSALNQI
-441 EKDMNK
+441 EKDMLI
-447 QIKKFEKEEK
+447 QVEKFKSENK
-457 LLEAQRIKQRTMF
+457 LLEAQRIEQRTKY
-470 DLEMLREL
+470 DLEMLSEL

-493 RNRGDH
+493 RKPGQA
-499 PYTLLDF
+499 PFTLLDF
-506 FQEEF
+506 FPSEF

-528 FAGDKSRKTTLVDYG
+528 YEGDKSRKTTLVDYG
-543 FRLPAALDNRPLKFE
+543 FRLPSALDNRPLKFE
-558 EWQTKVKN
+558 EWEDKVDK
-566 TVLVSATPGKWENS
+566 TILVSATPGKWEKENS
-580 NSQNFVEQIIRPTG
+580 EKFVEQVIRPTG
-594 LIDPKIVI
+594 LIDPKIVVK
-602 RPTENQIEDLLKEIK
+602 PTENQIQDLLVEIES
-617 QVISKGNRVLVTTL
+617 VVNNGNRVLVTTL

-641 YFLKMGIKTRYLH
+641 YLLKAGIKTRYLH

-791 KLNLNE
+791 KLNLND
-797 ASKTDLIKLSKN
+797 ASKSDLIKLSKN

>member
-1 MNPKVYLITG
+1 MNK
-11 PIGSGKS
+11 
-18 TACNYIKQHG
+18 
-28 KTTVDLD
+28 
-35 IVSNS
+35 
-40 ILESPESIDF
+40 
-50 LEKNFK
+50 
-56 SCIIDGKVDRKLLA
+56 
-70 EIVFKEPSQLQIL
+70 
-83 ESYLHPLVLEKLT
+83 
-96 KIIGKAESDVFI
+96 
-108 EVSAPKNLHKDF
+108 
-120 SSIVIIADEKVRRER
+120 
-135 LKLRGMSPDDIDNR
+135 
-149 INTQQNEDWWRSLGK
+149 
-164 VVENDTLVGL
+164 
-174 ENNLKKIINFKV
+174 FKV
-186 ISDFS
+186 ISDFT
-191 PQGDQPTAI
+191 PQGDQPKAI
-200 QNLKQGVINNLDY
+200 QNLKNGVTKGLDY

-306 SALLLRKDVIVVY
+306 SALLLRKDVIVVS

-340 IKGSEFELDK
+340 FKGEEFELDQ

-355 IKQQYVRNDL
+355 IRQQYVRNDL

-383 VYEETIFRIEYFGDE
+383 VYEETIFRVEYFGDE
-398 IENITRI
+398 IENILRI
-405 DPITGEI
+405 DPVTGEI

-427 VTSEDVMNNALSQI
+427 VTSEDVMNNALNQI

-447 QIKKFEKEEK
+447 QIKKFEKQDK

-493 RNRGDH
+493 RKPGDP

-558 EWQTKVKN
+558 EWQGKIKN
-566 TVLVSATPGKWENS
+566 TVLVSATPGKWENA
-580 NSQNFVEQIIRPTG
+580 NSSNFVEQIIRPTG
-594 LIDPKIVI
+594 LIDPNIII

-617 QVISKGNRVLVTTL
+617 QVIDKGNRVLVTTL

-692 QLVAILDAD
+692 ELVAIMDAD

-713 QTVGR
+713 QTIGR
-718 AARNQEGY
+718 AARNKDGY
-726 VIMYADKITDSMTFA
+726 VIMYADRKTDSIA
-741 INETERRRGIQQ
+741 KSVYETDRRREIQIA
-753 EHNRVNNI
+753 HNKKYGI
-761 TPKTIQK
+761 TPTTISK
-768 EITDILELVEKT
+768 EITDILEMVEKN
-780 RGSSNISISKS
+780 RPSRDDMDFKSNIDLS
-791 KLNLNE
+791 N
-797 ASKTDLIKLSKN
+797 ASKQDLYKISKN
-809 IEKEMNLAADLL
+809 IEKEMKVAADLL

-831 ELKELKKEINNYS
+831 ELKEVKKEIMELPS
-844 E
+844 

>member
-1 MNPKVYLITG
+1 MN
-11 PIGSGKS
+11 
-18 TACNYIKQHG
+18 
-28 KTTVDLD
+28 
-35 IVSNS
+35 
-40 ILESPESIDF
+40 E
-50 LEKNFK
+50 
-56 SCIIDGKVDRKLLA
+56 
-70 EIVFKEPSQLQIL
+70 
-83 ESYLHPLVLEKLT
+83 
-96 KIIGKAESDVFI
+96 
-108 EVSAPKNLHKDF
+108 
-120 SSIVIIADEKVRRER
+120 
-135 LKLRGMSPDDIDNR
+135 
-149 INTQQNEDWWRSLGK
+149 
-164 VVENDTLVGL
+164 
-174 ENNLKKIINFKV
+174 FKV
-186 ISDFS
+186 MSDFT
-191 PQGDQPTAI
+191 PQGDQPKAI
-200 QNLKQGVINNLDY
+200 QNLKNGVLNNFNY

-306 SALLLRKDVIVVY
+306 SALLLRKDVIVVS

-331 EYKNKIIPL
+331 EYKNKIIP
-340 IKGSEFELDK
+340 IFKGEEFELEQ

-355 IKQQYVRNDL
+355 IRQQYVRNDL

-398 IENITRI
+398 IENILRI
-405 DPITGEI
+405 DPVTGEI

-427 VTSEDVMNNALSQI
+427 VTSEDVMNKALNQI
-441 EKDMNK
+441 ENDMNK
-447 QIKKFEKEEK
+447 QIKKFEKDNK
-457 LLEAQRIKQRTMF
+457 LLEAQRIKQRTLF
-470 DLEMLREL
+470 DLEMLKEV

-493 RNRGDH
+493 RKPGDP

-506 FQEEF
+506 FQEDF

-517 SHIAIPQIRGQ
+517 SHIAIPQIKGQ
-528 FAGDKSRKTTLVDYG
+528 FAGDKSRKTTLVEYG
-543 FRLPAALDNRPLKFE
+543 FRLPAALDNRPLRFE
-558 EWQTKVKN
+558 EWQGKIKN
-566 TVLVSATPGKWENS
+566 TVLVSATPGKWENA
-580 NSQNFVEQIIRPTG
+580 NSQNFVEQLIRPTG
-594 LIDPKIVI
+594 LIDPKIII
-602 RPTENQIEDLLKEIK
+602 RPTENQIEDLLKEINL
-617 QVISKGNRVLVTTL
+617 VISKGNRILVTTI

-654 SDIDTLERI
+654 SGIDTLERI

-678 GINLLREGL
+678 GVNLLREGL

-692 QLVAILDAD
+692 ELVAIMDAD

-713 QTVGR
+713 QTIGR
-718 AARNQEGY
+718 AARNKDGY
-726 VIMYADKITDSMTFA
+726 VIMYADRKTDSMA
-741 INETERRRGIQQ
+741 KSVYETERRREIQIA
-753 EHNRVNNI
+753 HNKKYGI
-761 TPKTIQK
+761 TPTTISK
-768 EITDILELVEKT
+768 EITDILEMVEKN
-780 RGSSNISISKS
+780 RPSKDDMDFKSNIDLS
-791 KLNLNE
+791 N
-797 ASKTDLIKLSKN
+797 ASKQDLYKISKN
-809 IEKEMNLAADLL
+809 IEKEMKVASDLL

-831 ELKELKKEINNYS
+831 ELKEIKKEIMELPS
-844 E
+844 

>member
-1 MNPKVYLITG
+1 MNK
-11 PIGSGKS
+11 
-18 TACNYIKQHG
+18 
-28 KTTVDLD
+28 
-35 IVSNS
+35 
-40 ILESPESIDF
+40 
-50 LEKNFK
+50 
-56 SCIIDGKVDRKLLA
+56 
-70 EIVFKEPSQLQIL
+70 
-83 ESYLHPLVLEKLT
+83 
-96 KIIGKAESDVFI
+96 
-108 EVSAPKNLHKDF
+108 
-120 SSIVIIADEKVRRER
+120 
-135 LKLRGMSPDDIDNR
+135 
-149 INTQQNEDWWRSLGK
+149 
-164 VVENDTLVGL
+164 
-174 ENNLKKIINFKV
+174 FKV

-191 PQGDQPTAI
+191 PQGDQPNAI

-306 SALLLRKDVIVVY
+306 SALLLRKDVIVVS

-355 IKQQYVRNDL
+355 IRQQYVRNDL

-398 IENITRI
+398 IENISRI

-427 VTSEDVMNNALSQI
+427 VTSEDVMNNALSKI

-493 RNRGDH
+493 RNPGDP

-506 FQEEF
+506 FQDEF

-692 QLVAILDAD
+692 ELVAIMDAD

-713 QTVGR
+713 QTIGR
-718 AARNQEGY
+718 AARNKDGY
-726 VIMYADKITDSMTFA
+726 VIMYADRKTDSISKSVF
-741 INETERRRGIQQ
+741 ETNRRREIQMA
-753 EHNRVNNI
+753 HNEKYNI
-761 TPKTIQK
+761 TPTTISK
-768 EITDILELVEKT
+768 EITDILEMVEKNRPSKDDMT
-780 RGSSNISISKS
+780 FRSNIDLK
-791 KLNLNE
+791 N
-797 ASKTDLIKLSKN
+797 ASKQDLYKISKN
-809 IEKEMNLAADLL
+809 IEKEMKVAADLL

-831 ELKELKKEINNYS
+831 ELKEIKKEIMELPN
-844 E
+844 